1 MQEFDD
7 IGPQQRQ
14 SHLEDPE
21 LAHVVS
27 LSLKVCISQLC
38 FLFFLIGGHIG
49 LFKTI

>member
-27 LSLKVCISQLC
+27 LSLKVCLSQLC
-38 FLFFLIGGHIG
+38 FFFSSLLVAI
-49 LFKTI
+49 LVCLR

>member
-27 LSLKVCISQLC
+27 LSLKVCLSQFVFS
-38 FLFFLIGGHIG
+38 FLPYWWAILVC
-49 LFKTI
+49 LR